1 MGRIHA
7 LPDFPWDRLA
17 PMSARARAHPQGM
30 VDLTIGT
37 PVDPS
42 PAVAMAALAAA
53 ADAPGYPPTIGSP
66 AVRDAARRWLSRRA
80 GVAAELQVGISP
92 SIGSKEVVTGLA
104 TWLGFGTGDRVM
116 IPRVAYPS
124 YDVGAVMA
132 GCEVVVS
139 DDPAD
144 VAGAALVWINSP
156 GNPTGRIADV
166 DELAAFVSAARE
178 SGAIIASDECY
189 AEFAWDK
196 PFVSVLDDRVCGGD
210 ATGILAL
217 HSLSKRS
224 NMAGYRFG
232 FIAGDHERVAEVLEV
247 RKHLGLM
254 VAAPVQ
260 AAAVAALDDDEHVD
274 IQRHVYERRRADMH
288 AALLSAGFRI
298 DHSEGGLYL
307 WATRDEPCW
316 HTAELL
322 AEHGILVTPG
332 DFYGSDGDRHVRVAL
347 TATDEVIA
355 MAVARL
361 LHLRT

>member
-1 MGRIHA
+1 MVE
-7 LPDFPWDRLA
+7 L
-17 PMSARARAHPQGM
+17 ARAHPEGE

-53 ADAPGYPPTIGSP
+53 ADAPGYPPTVGST
-66 AVRDAARRWLSRRA
+66 AVRDAARRWLSRRG
-80 GVAAELQVGISP
+80 GVAPGVPLGVIP
-92 SIGSKEVVTGLA
+92 SIGSKEAVTGLP
-104 TWLGFGTGDRVM
+104 TWLGLGVGDRVM

-139 DDPAD
+139 DDPSDVAD
-144 VAGAALVWINSP
+144 VALVWLNSP
-156 GNPTGRIADV
+156 GNPTGRIADA
-166 DELAAFVSAARE
+166 DEMAAVISVARDC
-178 SGAIIASDECY
+178 GAIVASDECY

-196 PFVSVLDDRVCGGD
+196 PYVSALDDRVCGGD
-210 ATGILAL
+210 PTGILVL

-232 FIAGDHERVAEVLEV
+232 FVAGDRERVAEVLGV

-254 VAAPVQ
+254 VPTPVQ
-260 AAAVAALDDDEHVD
+260 AAAVAALDDDDHVE
-274 IQRHVYERRRADMH
+274 IQRRIYARRRADMY
-288 AALLSAGFRI
+288 AALSSAGFRI

-307 WATRDEPCW
+307 WATRGEPCW
-316 HTAELL
+316 QTAALL
-322 AEHGILVTPG
+322 AKHGILVTPG
-332 DFYGSDGDRHVRVAL
+332 DFYGADGDSHVRVAL

-361 LHLRT
+361 GNLGG

>member
-1 MGRIHA
+1 MV
-7 LPDFPWDRLA
+7 D
-17 PMSARARAHPQGM
+17 RARAHPQGI

-42 PAVAMAALAAA
+42 PRVAMSALAAA
-53 ADAPGYPPTIGSP
+53 ADAPGYPPTVGSP

-80 GVAAELQVGISP
+80 GVASGAQLGVIP
-92 SIGSKEVVTGLA
+92 SIGSKEVVTGLP
-104 TWLGFGTGDRVM
+104 TWLGLGAGDRVM

-139 DDPAD
+139 DDPSDVAD
-144 VAGAALVWINSP
+144 VALVWLNSP
-156 GNPTGRIADV
+156 SNPTGRIADV
-166 DELAAFVSAARE
+166 EEMAAFVGAARE
-178 SGAIIASDECY
+178 CGAIIASDECY
-189 AEFAWDK
+189 AEFAWDR
-196 PFVSVLDDRVCGGD
+196 PFVSALDDRVCAGD
-210 ATGILAL
+210 PSGILAL

-232 FIAGDHERVAEVLEV
+232 FIAGDQDCVAEVLEV

-260 AAAVAALDDDEHVD
+260 AAAVAALDDDEHVE
-274 IQRHVYERRRADMH
+274 IQRHIYERRRADMQ
-288 AALLSAGFRI
+288 AALTSAGFRI

-316 HTAELL
+316 QTAALL
-322 AEHGILVTPG
+322 ADHGILVTPG
-332 DFYGSDGDRHVRVAL
+332 DFYGADGDGHVRVAL

-355 MAVARL
+355 MAVMRL
-361 LHLRT
+361 RKLDA